1 MTNVRLV
8 PASLVGTVLRGLRS
22 RALLSAGSVLLIA
35 LAVGSAV
42 LGPIFQIAV
51 TNSYLVTRLDEA
63 PNRLTGLTWRFQPGA
78 AASRPGAGQ
87 VVEAVEAATTAAE
100 RTAGPFAP
108 AQALLETA
116 RVPAIGGLATV
127 IAPAPNLADD
137 VEGRG
142 ACTHLEVVGD
152 CPDQAGEVLV
162 LAGDLADTGHAVG
175 DVLELEEPVG
185 KVTVVGSYRVPADQ
199 ADYWFDV
206 ERFASTPRR
215 TDPRNGNTTP
225 FQPAPFV
232 SIAATFTALPAAAW
246 SVRIDRRLDVP
257 PDLTLADLDR
267 AELAATRLSTTDRAV
282 DGGRLRGES
291 LNDVASI
298 VTEARAQQRTAS
310 ASIAPAV
317 LSLVLVAL
325 ALLLRLLTAAADL
338 RLPELA
344 LASLRGLS
352 RRRMWSLGLAEPVA
366 LLVVAV
372 PVGAGLGVGLAL
384 GLVRWWLVP
393 GLPLPVPWSA
403 ALAGTSVAL
412 ATVGVAVV
420 AVGQVLQVSLADQL
434 TGVRRPRT
442 TSRRSLVAQ
451 LVLVAAAGAV
461 LASKLTGGT
470 PGEPDLTDLV
480 LPVLLAVVAGLAAT
494 RLTAG
499 AATWWT
505 ARRRGRSLPWFVAA
519 RAISRRHEGT
529 LVILPVTAAIAVC
542 VFGAGVYDS
551 AAQWRTS
558 VAATAAPAP
567 VVWTSQLPMNRTV
580 ALTHELDPDGQWLM
594 AASRLETLG
603 PTYTVADVPRLSR
616 VAAWPAQWTPGTSTE
631 EITDALTLQSEVPTV
646 TGRAIGL
653 TVDNQVESDADLFV
667 RLRLDV
673 AGQRSREVYL
683 GPLARGSSTVSV
695 AAPYCRSGCG
705 LQAITIGGPA
715 ALQTRMSGDLR
726 LSGFVADGQPVPGAV
741 AGAGWVRSPTSSAPE
756 AVTDVTT
763 EGEELLVSLDSGDR
777 AVIAQLSAGDLPAA
791 LPVVRGVDA
800 RTTTPPGAFGSTS
813 ANEFAVDP
821 VVTAQSVPFLGPRGL
836 LIDYEM
842 LTTGRT
848 VYEQKA
854 AVYVLARADT
864 PPAVRQGLQDRG
876 VSVTETLDDVQRTLD
891 QGAYALTLRLYA
903 VVALLVLLMALAGLF
918 VSTAVQLPARRR
930 DAASL
935 RVVGV
940 PRRAV
945 MSAVVREFG
954 VVLGGTAVAGLAAG
968 ALAQYVVLRTVTLG
982 FVDSLSTPALVAAP
996 DWRRLALL
1004 AVLTAVLLGVV
1015 ALVSAV
1021 LTVRGA
1027 RGSTLRENA
1036 R

>member
-1 MTNVRLV
+1 MTRDRLV
-8 PASLVGTVLRGLRS
+8 PASMVGTVLRGLRS

-63 PNRLTGLTWRFQPGA
+63 PNRLTGLTWRFQPDA
-78 AASRPGAGQ
+78 SASRPGAGP
-87 VVEAVEAATTAAE
+87 VVRSVETARTAAD
-100 RTAGPFAP
+100 RTVGPFAP
-108 AQALLETA
+108 AQGLLETA
-116 RVPAIGGLATV
+116 RVPAIGGIATL
-127 IAPAPNLADD
+127 IAPAPSLADL
-137 VEGRG
+137 EGRG
-142 ACTHLEVVGD
+142 ACGHLEVVGD
-152 CPDQAGEVLV
+152 CPSRAGEVLL
-162 LAGDLADTGHAVG
+162 LAGDLADTGHAIG
-175 DVLELEEPVG
+175 DVLEVDDPVG
-185 KVTVVGSYRVPADQ
+185 EVTVVGSYRVPADET
-199 ADYWFDV
+199 DYWFDV

-215 TDPRNGNTTP
+215 TDPRNGNVTP

-232 SIAATFTALPAAAW
+232 TVAATFKTLPGSAW
-246 SVRIDRRLDVP
+246 SVRVDRRLDVP

-267 AELAATRLSTTDRAV
+267 AERAAATLRTTDRELP
-282 DGGRLRGES
+282 GGRLRGES

-298 VTEARAQQRTAS
+298 VTEAQAQQRTAS

-366 LLVVAV
+366 LLLLAV
-372 PVGAGLGVGLAL
+372 PVGAGLGLGLSLA
-384 GLVRWWLVP
+384 LVRWWLVP
-393 GLPLPVPWSA
+393 GLPLPLPWTA
-403 ALAGTSVAL
+403 AAAGVGVAL
-412 ATVGVAVV
+412 AAAGVAVV
-420 AVGQVLQVSLADQL
+420 AVGLVLQVSLSDQL

-442 TSRRSLVAQ
+442 TSRRSLVTQ
-451 LVLVAAAGAV
+451 LVLVAAAAAV
-461 LASKLTGGT
+461 LASKLTGG
-470 PGEPDLTDLV
+470 GQSDPDVTDLV

-494 RLTAG
+494 RLTA
-499 AATWWT
+499 AAAAWWT
-505 ARRRGRSLPWFVAA
+505 RHHRGPSLPGFVAA

-542 VFGAGVYDS
+542 VFGAGVYGS
-551 AAQWRTS
+551 AAQWRAS
-558 VAATAAPAP
+558 VAATAAPAS
-567 VVWTSQLPMNRTV
+567 VVWTSQLPMDRTV

-594 AASRLETLG
+594 AASRLDTLG
-603 PTYTVADVPRLSR
+603 PTFTVADLPRLSR
-616 VAAWPAQWTPGTSTE
+616 VAAWQDQWTPGTSTE
-631 EITDALTLQSEVPTV
+631 EITDALTLQARVPTI
-646 TGRAIGL
+646 TGRSVGL

-667 RLRLDV
+667 RFRLDV
-673 AGQRSREVYL
+673 AGGRPHDVYL
-683 GPLARGSSTVSV
+683 GPLAPGSSTVR
-695 AAPYCRSGCG
+695 APAPFCRGGCA

-715 ALQTRMSGDLR
+715 ALQTRMAGELR
-726 LSGFVADGQPVPGAV
+726 LHDVVADGSAVPGAI
-741 AGAGWVRSPTSSAPE
+741 AGAGWVRSPSSSAPE
-756 AVTDVTT
+756 AVTDLAT
-763 EGEELLVSLDSGDR
+763 EGEQLVLSLDSGQR
-777 AVIAQLSAGDLPAA
+777 PVIAQLSAGDLPAA

-800 RTTTPPGAFGSTS
+800 RTTSPEGSFGATS
-813 ANEFAVDP
+813 ANEFEVDP
-821 VVTAQSVPFLGPRGL
+821 MVTSQSVPFLGPRGL

-842 LTTGRT
+842 LNTDRS

-854 AVYVLARADT
+854 TVYVLARADT
-864 PPAVRQGLQDRG
+864 PLAIRQGLQDRG
-876 VSVTETLDDVQRTLD
+876 VSVTSTLASVQRTLD

-903 VVALLVLLMALAGLF
+903 VVAVLVLLMALAGLF

-945 MSAVVREFG
+945 MSAVVREFA

-982 FVDSLSTPALVAAP
+982 FVESLSTPALVAAL
-996 DWRRLALL
+996 DWQRLALL
-1004 AVLTAVLLGVV
+1004 ALLTGVLLGSV